1 MAEYIDKKTIEKAR
15 SAAQSRTAAVF
26 RDSDVAGL
34 CIQVKNG
41 SAHWWVMTK
50 NNKISFSPLDGFR
63 IDQMPLVREIAAK
76 IKASWKAGR
85 KNDDIKIMVAALLSQ
100 PTATPSVEAAE
111 NVAAVKIDGAWTWEI
126 LRNEYLA
133 WAKIYKSDAMY
144 STYRS
149 ALGAAKNS
157 RLASDFAHIA
167 GRPIANITQLDIL
180 TVRQNILERGGMVNG
195 IPKDNVRAAEQTENG
210 LKAAFKFAMDPRR
223 VTGLKMNPTIGLPA
237 VDQPDLKKRDV
248 VNADDIFDR
257 PFMSLKQIYDFLFWV
272 DEQDFAHE
280 AKRAVTLQALTG
292 QRIETVTTTFHNQMA
307 RTYNTSG
314 RFDYVWYLGPDKNK
328 RYRPLPLPS
337 WAAWAGHSALMRYR
351 ERSPAKD
358 ANNFLFPQLKKR
370 YAHIP
375 GNGHISNKLVNDIF
389 QAARKPGGP
398 LEGTHFASHDLRRA
412 FVTHMGKKG
421 RKLGFPYDDIVSE
434 VAKVTH
440 KGEGKI
446 SVIQR
451 FYDLDTDSSLKLRM
465 LELWQNMILGAHGEA
480 KRPDDRWFELDEPE
494 VPLTREEWL
503 RIQEQTESDFQ
514 KYGVFGE
521 HAMFD

>member
-26 RDSDVAGL
+26 RDSGVAGL

-41 SAHWWVMTK
+41 SARWWVMTK
-50 NNKISFSPLDGFR
+50 DNKISFSPLDGFR
-63 IDQMPLVREIAAK
+63 ADQMLLVREIAVK

-100 PTATPSVEAAE
+100 PTSAPSVVAAE
-111 NVAAVKIDGAWTWEI
+111 NVAAVKIDGAWTWEV
-126 LRNEYLA
+126 LRDEYLA
-133 WAKIYKSDAMY
+133 WAKIYKSDAMH

-157 RLASDFAHIA
+157 KLATDFAHLA
-167 GRPIANITQLDIL
+167 GTPIANITQLDIL
-180 TVRQNILERGGMVNG
+180 TVRQNILERGGMVSG

-223 VTGLKMNPTIGLPA
+223 ATGLKMNPTIGLPA
-237 VDQPDLKKRDV
+237 VEQPDFKKRDV
-248 VNADDIFDR
+248 VDADDIFDR
-257 PFMSLKQIYDFLFWV
+257 PFMSLKQLYDFLFWIPH
-272 DEQDFAHE
+272 QNFAHE
-280 AKRAVTLQALTG
+280 ARMAVTLQALTG

-307 RTYNTSG
+307 RTYGSV
-314 RFDYVWYLGPDKNK
+314 RYDYVWYLGPDKTR

-337 WAAWAGHSALMRYR
+337 WAAWVGHAALTKYR
-351 ERSPAKD
+351 ERSPDKD

-398 LEGTHFASHDLRRA
+398 LEGTDFASHDLRRA
-412 FVTHMGKKG
+412 FVTHIGKKG

-440 KGEGKI
+440 RGEGKI
-446 SVIQR
+446 SVIQK
-451 FYDLDTDSSLKLRM
+451 FYDLDTDSALKLRM
-465 LELWQNMILGAHGEA
+465 LELWQDMILGAHGEA
-480 KRPDDRWFELDEPE
+480 KRPDDRWFELDEPDSHWTE
-494 VPLTREEWL
+494 EQLREFK
-503 RIQEQTESDFQ
+503 ESEEYD
-514 KYGVFGE
+514 YE
-521 HAMFD
+521 MS